1 MHGSTLRLPFGFALL
16 YLAGCG
22 SVVPQEIGRL
32 ENPVI
37 VEASGLAN
45 SAFSPNR
52 YWTLNDGGNAPVL
65 YALGSKGEH
74 LGSMKLSGIDNIDWE
89 DLGVFE
95 RADERYLVVADI
107 GDNAG
112 KRESVSLHLVK
123 EPEVLSGSEVTVPV
137 DASLR
142 FRYPDGP
149 RDAEALAVSGAYAY
163 ILSKRTRPP
172 VLYRLPIEKAFDEAP
187 NSVLVAERLGTVE
200 SLPKPTAAE
209 LAAAPLTGVYAWQPT
224 AMSIRHDGTA
234 AVILTTRNAY
244 VYTRDVNENWL
255 QTFAKPSQVRALTE
269 RLDAESVCF
278 SPNGTTFLTTTEA
291 KHAAL
296 FFHTLDE

>member
-1 MHGSTLRLPFGFALL
+1 MHSLPLRLIFGFGLL
-16 YLAGCG
+16 LLAGCE
-22 SVVPQEIGRL
+22 SMALQETGRL
-32 ENPVI
+32 ENPLI

-45 SAFSPNR
+45 SAFSSSR

-74 LGSMKLSGIDNIDWE
+74 LGSLKLSGIDNVDWE
-89 DLGVFE
+89 DLGVFDK
-95 RADERYLVVADI
+95 AGERYLVVADI

-112 KRESVSLHLVK
+112 KRETVSLHLIK
-123 EPEVLSGSEVTVPV
+123 EPEVLSGSEVTVSV

-149 RDAEALAVSGAYAY
+149 RDAEALAVSGADAY

-172 VLYRLPIEKAFDEAP
+172 VLYRLPIDRAFADAS
-187 NSVLVAERLGTVE
+187 NTTLVAERLGTIDT
-200 SLPKPTAAE
+200 LPKPTEAE
-209 LAAAPLTGVYAWQPT
+209 LTAAPSTGVYAWQPT

-244 VYTRDVNENWL
+244 VYKRNANEDWL
-255 QTFAKPSQVRALTE
+255 QTFARPPQLRALTE

-296 FFHTLDE
+296 FLHTLDE

>member
-1 MHGSTLRLPFGFALL
+1 MRLAFGLGL
-16 YLAGCG
+16 MVLAGCK
-22 SVVPQEIGRL
+22 SLAAQETGRL
-32 ENPVI
+32 ENPLI

-45 SAFSPNR
+45 SAFSPSR
-52 YWTLNDGGNAPVL
+52 YWTLNDGGNAPIL

-74 LGSMKLSGIDNIDWE
+74 LGSLKLSGVDNVDWE
-89 DLGVFE
+89 DLGVFDI
-95 RADERYLVVADI
+95 AGERYLVVADI

-112 KRESVSLHLVK
+112 KRESVSLHLIK
-123 EPEVLSGSEVTVPV
+123 EPEELNDSQVTMPV

-149 RDAEALAVSGAYAY
+149 RDAEALAVSGDYAY
-163 ILSKRTRPP
+163 VLSKRTRPP
-172 VLYRLPIEKAFDEAP
+172 VLYRLPIERAFDEAP
-187 NSVLVAERLGTVE
+187 NTPLVAERLGTVE
-200 SLPKPTAAE
+200 TLPKPTAAE
-209 LAAAPLTGVYAWQPT
+209 LTAAPLTGVYAWQPT

-244 VYTRDVNENWL
+244 VYKRNASEDWL
-255 QTFAKPSQVRALTE
+255 QTFAQPPQVRALSE

-278 SPNGTTFLTTTEA
+278 SPNGKTFLTTTEA